1 MILCNLDWLD
11 VGNTEELGHYEAN
24 IPDFVRDTFHYD
36 HNVVFSEN
44 RDEVSIFCSE
54 YSYNDNNIKGD
65 LVELIL

>member
-11 VGNTEELGHYEAN
+11 VGNTEELDHYEAN

-44 RDEVSIFCSE
+44 RDDVSIFCSE

>member
-11 VGNTEELGHYEAN
+11 VGNTEELDHYEAN

-36 HNVVFSEN
+36 YNVVFSEN

-54 YSYNDNNIKGD
+54 YNYNDNNIKGD
-65 LVELIL
+65 LVKLIL